1 MAIVRPGDDKSVQA
15 PATSAPPGN
24 HWRRWCA
31 SVLGVTLAALVTV
44 AAVNAIVDP
53 FQQYRL
59 ATTYTPRFYAL
70 HHRWI
75 NPGIAKRA
83 AYDTVLVGSS
93 IMESTRN
100 DWIATACGGP
110 AVNLS
115 MPAISAAEIRTL
127 LDTVFAVREPRRI
140 VLVLDFNAFSGA
152 PDERQDSAGPLP
164 AFLYD
169 RNPFNDLPYLLSG
182 TVLRKSIAIL
192 AGRDDEPFRTDADA
206 PWFWGDRFRFAQS
219 EVLRGL
225 DPGNINARFQQPART
240 LAGMRRSFERNI
252 APALARHPATH
263 FDLVWPPYSM
273 FVWRDFAQRAQLD
286 VTLDFKRYVAEA
298 VQPMKNVGIVD
309 LQTHAEIT
317 TDLDL
322 YMDIYHFA
330 PQVDRWVIERTC
342 AGLDR
347 VDSTTAAA
355 AERHLRDALAAW
367 HPPVGQTAQ

>member
-1 MAIVRPGDDKSVQA
+1 MAIVRPGDDKSVQSRA
-15 PATSAPPGN
+15 MSGPAAR
-24 HWRRWCA
+24 HWRRLCT
-31 SVLGVTLAALVTV
+31 SVLGVTFAALLIV

-192 AGRDDEPFRTDADA
+192 EGRDDEPFRTDADA

-252 APALARHPATH
+252 ALALARHPATH

-347 VDSTTAAA
+347 VDSTTAVA